1 MRRRLL
7 IGGIVLAA
15 LLLAGLGAFI
25 SLVRSVMSLTQP
37 LAFERSTAR

>member
-15 LLLAGLGAFI
+15 LLLAGLGAVI
-25 SLVRSVMSLTQP
+25 SVIRSVTSIAPPLTV
-37 LAFERSTAR
+37 ERSSAR